1 MKKSI
6 LLGLTCL
13 MSVMTQAQDFYAVT
27 PSGHRLYYS
36 ITSATEH
43 TVSVVDPVNAPYEER
58 QFYNN
63 QFFGH
68 DVDLI
73 IPDTAYNG
81 GVAYRV
87 TGIGSQALNVPMHS
101 LTVPRSMHTIGYYA
115 FGSISESSNTRNSM
129 RVLHFNADSLEYSG
143 GLLEAYNNWM
153 AAFQDCKRLDTVF
166 IGNHVKYLPKYIFT
180 HCDSLRCV
188 VMGDSVH
195 TIDTSAFGFCLRL
208 DSIRISPALR
218 WIGEGAL
225 YQSAIQ
231 HIELP
236 DGLRHIGGGA
246 FTNCLNLT
254 EIIIPHTVD
263 TIGTNCFFNC
273 QHLQRVR
280 LSNNLRRLPDDCFV
294 NCTALS
300 DIDFGT
306 GLQVIGGRA
315 FYQCQ
320 SLSAPVLPASLDTL
334 KNGCFWGCTL
344 ASITSNSTVPP
355 VMRGSVFPAY
365 GQSFDIPVYIPCGT
379 YAAYHEASTWSRF
392 TNLMEMMS
400 EYTLTVLSDD
410 ESMGSVEVTNPVTC
424 SDPAVITALPA
435 EGFRFVSWNDG
446 NTVNPRT
453 IMLTSDTSFT
463 ALFAADTTTVGIGT
477 IIPDGITVSVVDRR
491 VIVSGT
497 TLPVNIYDI
506 MGRREQKNSPL
517 QPGVYLVRIGTTTR
531 KIIVF

>member
-195 TIDTSAFGFCLRL
+195 TIDTSAF
-208 DSIRISPALR
+208 
-218 WIGEGAL
+218 
-225 YQSAIQ
+225 
-231 HIELP
+231 
-236 DGLRHIGGGA
+236 
-246 FTNCLNLT
+246 
-254 EIIIPHTVD
+254 
-263 TIGTNCFFNC
+263 
-273 QHLQRVR
+273 
-280 LSNNLRRLPDDCFV
+280 
-294 NCTALS
+294 
-300 DIDFGT
+300 DIASVTMDWR
-306 GLQVIGGRA
+306 GRA
-315 FYQCQ
+315 
-320 SLSAPVLPASLDTL
+320 
-334 KNGCFWGCTL
+334 
-344 ASITSNSTVPP
+344 
-355 VMRGSVFPAY
+355 
-365 GQSFDIPVYIPCGT
+365 
-379 YAAYHEASTWSRF
+379 
-392 TNLMEMMS
+392 
-400 EYTLTVLSDD
+400 
-410 ESMGSVEVTNPVTC
+410 
-424 SDPAVITALPA
+424 
-435 EGFRFVSWNDG
+435 
-446 NTVNPRT
+446 
-453 IMLTSDTSFT
+453 
-463 ALFAADTTTVGIGT
+463 
-477 IIPDGITVSVVDRR
+477 
-491 VIVSGT
+491 
-497 TLPVNIYDI
+497 LPVCH
-506 MGRREQKNSPL
+506 
-517 QPGVYLVRIGTTTR
+517 TTHR
-531 KIIVF
+531 AA